1 MGDFAGM
8 SQAAAAHFCAE
19 DVVKELMRTEKG
31 TRLAGK
37 RKYFFA
43 VDRAANKQQIK
54 RSVEELFKVKVA
66 EVNTSIMPGKPR
78 RVGARWGWK
87 PNWKRAVVTL
97 AEGSKIEVAN

>member
-1 MGDFAGM
+1 MNRT
-8 SQAAAAHFCAE
+8 AA

-31 TRLAGK
+31 TQAGVQ
-37 RKYFFA
+37 RKYYFK
-43 VDRAANKQQIK
+43 VDLKATKPEIRK
-54 RSVEELFKVKVA
+54 SVEEIFKVKVA
-66 EVNTSIMPGKPR
+66 DVHTAVLAGKPR